1 MTVIYPVKEV
11 CNFLGSV
18 SAQQKF
24 ERMACQALGQISV
37 TAQLCLEDKGHYI
50 LKAGEHADPKDVKR
64 RERESEREC
73 TRDSRRAGEK
83 ESRGVGERPLALWLL
98 FLCFF
103 LPLGLPYVNWASQ
116 KCCLF
121 CLRSSLWS
129 LDLPLF
135 YFHRLFPFLSFSH
148 RHSGL
153 LFPILTT

>member
-1 MTVIYPVKEV
+1 M
-11 CNFLGSV
+11 
-18 SAQQKF
+18 
-24 ERMACQALGQISV
+24 
-37 TAQLCLEDKGHYI
+37 
-50 LKAGEHADPKDVKR
+50 KR

-153 LFPILTT
+153 LFSYSNYLEFPPKETKGLILWEYGCRGLSDYFLLNWDYEGHWASLSC